1 MKRTYIEKGIWHLGG
16 REKIQK
22 GDFLPV
28 VAGTIA
34 KPLLTS
40 KAASLVPKLLGGVV
54 KKLIGGRKR
63 RAYRKTTRKP
73 RYA

>member
-16 REKIQK
+16 KEKIQK
-22 GDFLPV
+22 GDFLLV

-40 KAASLVPKLLGGVV
+40 MAASLVPKLLVV
-54 KKLIGGRKR
+54 L
-63 RAYRKTTRKP
+63 
-73 RYA
+73 